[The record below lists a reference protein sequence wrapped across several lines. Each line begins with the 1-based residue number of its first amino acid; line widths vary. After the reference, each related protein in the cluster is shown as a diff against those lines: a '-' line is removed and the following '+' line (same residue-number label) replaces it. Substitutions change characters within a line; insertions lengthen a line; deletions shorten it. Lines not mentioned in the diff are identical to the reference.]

1 MSIDVH
7 CHLTGGEYQR
17 AGGLSA
23 VLSRAREA
31 GVTACVCSGFDLP
44 SSAAAAGLAEK
55 YEAVYFC
62 AGFQPQELKKYRE
75 GDLGK
80 IKELTAHPKCVAVG
94 EIGLDYHYPDN
105 PARELQKEIFSAQL
119 KLADEAG
126 LPVVVHSRDAA
137 ADTLELL
144 KDNAEL
150 LKRGGLLHCYSYSAE
165 MLREF
170 AALGFYF
177 SFGGTSTYKGA
188 NKVQESVRRTPADRI
203 LTETDSPY
211 LTPEPLRGSFPNEP
225 KNVVRVLENLA
236 VLREEKKEALEKQIS
251 QNAKR
256 LFFRLKTEE
265 L

>member
-1 MSIDVH
+1 M
-7 CHLTGGEYQR
+7 
-17 AGGLSA
+17 
-23 VLSRAREA
+23 
-31 GVTACVCSGFDLP
+31 
-44 SSAAAAGLAEK
+44 
-55 YEAVYFC
+55 YFC

-80 IKELTAHPKCVAVG
+80 IKALTAHPKCVAVG

-188 NKVQESVRRTPADRI
+188 I
-203 LTETDSPY
+203 HML
-211 LTPEPLRGSFPNEP
+211 
-225 KNVVRVLENLA
+225 
-236 VLREEKKEALEKQIS
+236 
-251 QNAKR
+251 
-256 LFFRLKTEE
+256 
-265 L
+265 

>member
-1 MSIDVH
+1 M
-7 CHLTGGEYQR
+7 
-17 AGGLSA
+17 
-23 VLSRAREA
+23 
-31 GVTACVCSGFDLP
+31 
-44 SSAAAAGLAEK
+44 
-55 YEAVYFC
+55 
-62 AGFQPQELKKYRE
+62 
-75 GDLGK
+75 
-80 IKELTAHPKCVAVG
+80 
-94 EIGLDYHYPDN
+94 
-105 PARELQKEIFSAQL
+105 
-119 KLADEAG
+119 
-126 LPVVVHSRDAA
+126 HSRDAA

-188 NKVQESVRRTPADRI
+188 KKVQESVRRTPADRI

>member
-55 YEAVYFC
+55 YEDVYFC

-80 IKELTAHPKCVAVG
+80 IKALTAHPKCVAVG

-188 NKVQESVRRTPADRI
+188 KKVQESVRRTPADPSEYQRTGKPHQQAGHRARAEGQDRSRKRFPQRI
-203 LTETDSPY
+203 QRGEISADL
-211 LTPEPLRGSFPNEP
+211 PLHVRG
-225 KNVVRVLENLA
+225 KRVCSDDRVCAA
-236 VLREEKKEALEKQIS
+236 V
-251 QNAKR
+251 
-256 LFFRLKTEE
+256 
-265 L
+265 

>member
-55 YEAVYFC
+55 YE
-62 AGFQPQELKKYRE
+62 E

-80 IKELTAHPKCVAVG
+80 IKALTAHPKCVAVG

-188 NKVQESVRRTPADRI
+188 KKVQESVRRTPADRI

>member
-55 YEAVYFC
+55 YEDVYFC

-80 IKELTAHPKCVAVG
+80 IKALTAHPQMRG
-94 EIGLDYHYPDN
+94 RGRD
-105 PARELQKEIFSAQL
+105 R
-119 KLADEAG
+119 AG
-126 LPVVVHSRDAA
+126 LSLSRQSRPRASKGDILRAAETCGRGGAAVVVHSRDAA

-150 LKRGGLLHCYSYSAE
+150 LETGGI
-165 MLREF
+165 
-170 AALGFYF
+170 AALLFL
-177 SFGGTSTYKGA
+177 FGRNAAGIRGA
-188 NKVQESVRRTPADRI
+188 GV
-203 LTETDSPY
+203 
-211 LTPEPLRGSFPNEP
+211 
-225 KNVVRVLENLA
+225 
-236 VLREEKKEALEKQIS
+236 
-251 QNAKR
+251 
-256 LFFRLKTEE
+256 LFFFRRHVHL
-265 L
+265 